1 MQYSSERTN
10 RSLENWP
17 VRKLIVR
24 SYGIDPDLH
33 NLHKANGIKNFTPM
47 YKAGVNILIGSD
59 AGNPSIIPGYSAHK
73 ELDFMAEAGMS
84 NAEVL
89 RSATIDLAEFLK
101 MENTIGSIREGKI
114 ADFLMLH

>member
-1 MQYSSERTN
+1 
-10 RSLENWP
+10 
-17 VRKLIVR
+17 
-24 SYGIDPDLH
+24 
-33 NLHKANGIKNFTPM
+33 
-47 YKAGVNILIGSD
+47 
-59 AGNPSIIPGYSAHK
+59 
-73 ELDFMAEAGMS
+73 MS